1 MVLNIICIVLVC
13 LGLFFFLGGAIG
25 IIRFPDFYTRM
36 HAAGKG
42 DTMSIFLIFVGV
54 AIYQLQ
60 DFSLA
65 NILVAGKI
73 LFITVFIMITSPTST
88 HALIRAGLEEG
99 QKVWTRKSGKGG
111 ESK

>member
-1 MVLNIICIVLVC
+1 MVLNIICIFLVC

-65 NILVAGKI
+65 NVLVAGKI

-99 QKVWTRKSGKGG
+99 QKVWTRKNRKGDKS
-111 ESK
+111 E